1 MNRYDVGRVLAENS
15 LPSVLRRA
23 GVPVPDPGPGVRD
36 EWRCHCPLP
45 SHPAPAD
52 PARHKPSF
60 VAHIS
65 GRMVGRWHCFAC
77 QAGGDA
83 IAFVEAFAGVGFT
96 AALGIL
102 EGRGPLPRGAD
113 PHFHIRPVTRA
124 PGGGIAWDVAPGSD
138 REAPR
143 PARTSERRLYEALA
157 VAWRYYSLDGLSALA
172 RRHLSQRAVDITALE
187 AREGRPLAGH
197 TPRSRTGLVDHL
209 RRNRFN
215 DDEAVDAGLVSRY
228 PDGRVEDFFT
238 HRIVLPVRAAG
249 DRVVGLIGRD
259 VCGGT
264 RAKYLNT
271 PRTAVYDKGA
281 LLYRPSSVGGRR
293 SDNLVVVEGAIDAL
307 AVEAAAAQACVPIAA
322 ASPSGV
328 ALTATHRHQVA
339 AWAAKPPVLC
349 ADGDAAGRAATAR
362 WVTEMTLEGTEV
374 YAVTLPDRCD
384 PADWLAEHMSH
395 GLFAFARG
403 SCADTSL
410 GQIGPVH
417 AGRYLAAALAQDTRD
432 IASIRSAVARVGA
445 RLSGPGVQTRFAA
458 EAGRGLAEA
467 GLGPDGWLERQLV
480 SALSVNWQRGAST
493 NVVQPSAQ
501 GVGI

>member
-1 MNRYDVGRVLAENS
+1 MRGLLAENP
-15 LPSVLRRA
+15 LPVVLRRA
-23 GVPVPDPGPGVRD
+23 GVAVPDAGPGVRE

-52 PARHKPSF
+52 PSRHKPSF
-60 VAHIS
+60 AAHIS
-65 GRMVGRWHCFAC
+65 GRMAGRWHCFAC

-96 AALGIL
+96 AALRLL

-113 PHFHIRPVTRA
+113 PNLHIRPVTRD
-124 PGGGIAWDVAPGSD
+124 GGDGLAWDVAPGSE
-138 REAPR
+138 REAPS

-157 VAWRYYSLDGLSALA
+157 VAWRYYSLDGLTALA
-172 RRHLSQRAVDITALE
+172 RRRLAQRAVDITALE
-187 AREGRPLAGH
+187 ARERRPLAGH
-197 TPRSRTGLVDHL
+197 TPRSRTGLVEHL
-209 RRNRFN
+209 RRHRFN

-238 HRIVLPVRAAG
+238 HRIVLPVRG
-249 DRVVGLIGRD
+249 PEDRVAGLIGRD
-259 VCGGT
+259 VCGGI

-281 LLYRPSSVGGRR
+281 LLYRPSRDGGRR

-307 AVEAAAAQACVPIAA
+307 AVEAVAAQACVPIAA

-328 ALTATHRHQVA
+328 ALTAAHRRQVV

-349 ADGDAAGRAATAR
+349 ADGDAAGRSATAR
-362 WVTEMTLEGTEV
+362 WVTEMTLEGREV

-384 PADWLAEHMSH
+384 PADWLAERGSH

-403 SCADTSL
+403 SCPDASL
-410 GQIGPVH
+410 GQVGPVH
-417 AGRYLAAALAQDTRD
+417 AGRYLARALAQDAGGV
-432 IASIRSAVARVGA
+432 ASLRTAFARIGA
-445 RLSGPGVQTRFAA
+445 RLSGPEVRTRFAA
-458 EAGRGLAEA
+458 EAARGLAEA
-467 GLGPDGWLERQLV
+467 GLGPDGWLERQLL
-480 SALSVNWQRGAST
+480 SALAVNWQRGVSS

-501 GVGI
+501 GVEI